1 MKKNILISSWIL
13 AILVSGCATVA
24 THDEAVATIKKPIEN
39 LPQNFKNQVGE
50 KMKDDGWLKSFNDPK
65 LVKLVDEALK
75 KNPGIKIAEAKVEQA
90 RGLIQQSESKLKPTV
105 GLAASYSDGEFY
117 DGNNFYSGDNAGNLG
132 VALSWELDVWGKL
145 KTDVKRAEEKQ
156 AATLADYEYA
166 KQSLAA
172 NVTKAWFSAI
182 SAKLQLNFANEV
194 IKIQEK
200 SLQIAKAKEKIGQG
214 NAKDTH
220 LAKAELAKAKDA
232 SSSAKAAYEDAL
244 RSLELLLGRYP
255 SADIKT
261 EDKLVANPPKFP
273 TGVPSEILERRPDLR
288 AMEHKVAQAFY
299 MEKES
304 ELLHLPRFRFS
315 LGAGINSLSE
325 AVGSLAAG
333 LFAPL
338 YTGGKIEGKIA
349 TATAKQKEAIAQYAK
364 VALRAFKEV
373 EGTLSLED
381 ILLKRAKY
389 LKIAEE
395 ESYKA
400 YKITKKEYEIGQGS
414 LLDVLNVQKKWIS
427 AKIAKLDVKSKL
439 LINRVN
445 IYMALGGSFQ
455 TK

>member
-1 MKKNILISSWIL
+1 MKKNIFISLSTI
-13 AILVSGCATVA
+13 AVLVSGCATVA
-24 THDEAVATIKKPIEN
+24 THDEAVVAIKKPAKN
-39 LPQNFKNQVGE
+39 LPKNFKNQVGE
-50 KMKDDGWLKSFNDPK
+50 KMKDDGWIKSFKDPM

-75 KNPGIKIAEAKVEQA
+75 KNPGLKISEAKVDQA

-132 VALSWELDVWGKL
+132 VALSWELDVWGRL
-145 KTDVKRAEEKQ
+145 KTNVKKIEEQQ

-172 NVTKAWFSAI
+172 SVAKAWFSAI
-182 SAKLQLNFANEV
+182 SAKLQLNFAKDV

-200 SLQIAKAKEKIGQG
+200 SFEIVQAKEKIGQG

-220 LAKAELAKAKDA
+220 LARAELATAKEA
-232 SSSAKAAYEDAL
+232 ARSAQAAYEDAL

-261 EDKLVANPPKFP
+261 ENSLVATPPKFP

-288 AMEHKVAQAFY
+288 AMEHRVAQAFY
-299 MEKES
+299 MEKET

-315 LGAGINSLSE
+315 LGAGINSLGE

-338 YTGGKIEGKIA
+338 YTGGKIEGKVA

-373 EGTLSLED
+373 EGTLSMED
-381 ILLKRAKY
+381 HLLKRKEY

-395 ESYKA
+395 ENYKA
-400 YKITKKEYEIGQGS
+400 YEMTKKQYEIGQGS
-414 LLDVLNVQKKWIS
+414 LLDVLNIQKKWIS
-427 AKIAKLDVKSKL
+427 AKIAKLDVDSKL

-445 IYMALGGSFQ
+445 IHLALGGSFE